1 MQEGKR
7 MLPVS
12 GYEWD
17 LTLSQEDTGEQGWIR
32 GSSLLHRFETIASAH
47 VDSLDLGFQQMI
59 AHNRIWVMTKIRYV
73 IYKKVG
79 AGSPCHL
86 GTYPRP
92 KKGLT
97 FYRDYYLWDE
107 AGDVAAAATS
117 QWCILNFRTRRPERT
132 EIEVPG
138 ECIDHEPFDAGIGKI
153 RWKPEEGSSPALCHL
168 VGEADLDQNQH
179 TNNCRYADMIDDAL
193 GTSEHRDVMIHFA
206 RETRLGD
213 EILLYTDG
221 KQYVT
226 GMLPDGTVVFKSQVS
241 PQSDT

>member
-12 GYEWD
+12 GLEWD
-17 LTLSQEDTGEQGWIR
+17 LTLSQHEIGEDGWIC

-47 VDSLDLGFQQMI
+47 VDGLDLGFEQMI
-59 AHNRIWVMTKIRYV
+59 ANNRIWVMTKIKYV
-73 IYKKVG
+73 IYKKVE
-79 AGSPCHL
+79 AGSSCHL

-97 FYRDYYLWDE
+97 FYRDYYLWDA

-117 QWCILNFRTRRPERT
+117 QWCILNFKTRRPERT

-138 ECIDHEPFDAGIGKI
+138 ECIDQEPFETGIEKI
-153 RWKPEEGSSPALCHL
+153 RWMPEEGSAPAVCHL
-168 VGEADLDQNQH
+168 VSEADLDQNQH
-179 TNNCRYADMIDDAL
+179 VNNCRYADMIDEAL
-193 GTSEHRDVMIHFA
+193 ATSEHREVTIHFA

-221 KQYVT
+221 TQHVVGT
-226 GMLPDGTVVFKSQVS
+226 LTDGTVVFKSLVKQ
-241 PQSDT
+241 PEA